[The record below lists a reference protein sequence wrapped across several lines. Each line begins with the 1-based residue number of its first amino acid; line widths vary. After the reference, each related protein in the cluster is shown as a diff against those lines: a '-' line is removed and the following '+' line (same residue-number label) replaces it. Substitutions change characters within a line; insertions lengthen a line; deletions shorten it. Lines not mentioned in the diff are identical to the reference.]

1 MALGVQGRAVR
12 PLRPAVNGGRGR
24 PIPTVSAPPSGA
36 HLIGCS
42 RCLHSGSACL
52 QFCPVRLLAPYVAS
66 APTVFSLATR
76 IIKREVYMSR
86 ADIVAGVLLTAGIA
100 VSCGDPGSPEVGP
113 EEYAFVVTAAE
124 GVTISG
130 EVAAYAIEND
140 ELLEVRELIG
150 GAVDGEDLVWEAT
163 GMIRSALEGGDLGPP
178 SSDQRNTGG
187 LALDPVT
194 VTVDGRTAL
203 VIGMEFTF
211 LVKHGG
217 PGTVTVRGEVNG
229 ETVTQ
234 DSVTEETG
242 VTRRLVVGEVPGG

>member
-1 MALGVQGRAVR
+1 MHRLVTFAILMLVAAHGCTD
-12 PLRPAVNGGRGR
+12 PE
-24 PIPTVSAPPSGA
+24 APE
-36 HLIGCS
+36 
-42 RCLHSGSACL
+42 
-52 QFCPVRLLAPYVAS
+52 AS
-66 APTVFSLATR
+66 S
-76 IIKREVYMSR
+76 
-86 ADIVAGVLLTAGIA
+86 
-100 VSCGDPGSPEVGP
+100 
-113 EEYAFVVTAAE
+113 EEYSFVVTALE